1 MPIPSTSYLK
11 LVGGVTSTISTIF
24 TSSLIK
30 VGDLVKITGTEENNG
45 IFLVAQVVDNLN
57 SGSGLGSTF
66 TDNTRSTALPTP
78 TTTIIMDG
86 ANTNI
91 TAGMSVSGTNIK
103 AGAYIASVTQTSDP
117 ATFEISDATLSNV
130 SGGTTLTFGDRDVYY
145 VLKGTGITNE
155 DDTAVNPT
163 IRVIRSTGDKM
174 CALGKRGTSANAAGV
189 DVWSNNATTD
199 YTQTGNGWTNR
210 KINPTLAG
218 INGAKYI
225 YHFVDEVLRVCDTE
239 TTNTS
244 IIKWFGYIQRNQ
256 FNHNLGLT
264 FAEWQEH
271 SSVLRSP
278 ETNSANL
285 TIAFGHTT
293 HAANTAGA
301 YFNQPTDS
309 SDTFARGVA
318 RKLRDA
324 SHTAL
329 VLNGQVTTGTG
340 FVFDDGAGTNV
351 LDQNFAGEVI
361 TIGADYDARP
371 SEILFCTKPA
381 AGLAA
386 NVQYERNYGGI
397 GQITHNDDSQ
407 HILRRGIGFNIGVSN
422 GTADG
427 DWEGLTY
434 EFYQS
439 FLYDGNQESVPVRM
453 GNGAAT
459 IAAFTH
465 SQTAGKSMRVSVYAD
480 VAYPGRISGGRI
492 YIREANTDNELAL
505 LADIDIVKGVRTTI
519 DGDHV
524 AWTENATAVDKGFC
538 VVADAT
544 GNASKPNLDT
554 YTTINGFSPDVKY
567 VSLGGAGE
575 SYQASIVENRRTF
588 IGNVRVIGASGE
600 LETFGDR
607 IMYSEINKFD
617 TILPHNF
624 IDVSKGDYG
633 VYTALQAYADR
644 LVAFKH
650 NLVHIINIASPSPA
664 GWYLEETI
672 KYSGV
677 NKNFSVTKTKYGIA
691 WVAEDG
697 CYIYD
702 GQKVTNLIKDKLA
715 VSKASFLGTGA
726 DKTWNAWYRGTAN
739 VKDPMIGYDSISN
752 SLVIMRSP
760 NDSSDNSDEGWIYD
774 FDSDGWVFHDLIFTD
789 SHLFS
794 NFSTDW
800 NNNLIVATN
809 NNASH
814 TTTSFKKFLPIS
826 LANAHQVFI
835 TRDIDFGEPG
845 IIKKVYKVIVTY
857 KSNGS
862 VTTPFKYAIDGKQNF
877 SGDGGGTFTGNL
889 ADTSGA
895 WDVVTLTP
903 SSTIEC
909 QSLQIQFAATTSG
922 VYEFNDIS
930 IEYRYIRNKNAT

>member
-11 LVGGVTSTISTIF
+11 IVGGVTSTISTIF
-24 TSSLIK
+24 TSNLIK
-30 VGDLVKITGTEENNG
+30 VGDLIKVTGTAQNNG

-57 SGSGLGSTF
+57 SGSALGSQI
-66 TDNTRSTALPTP
+66 TAETQDSDI
-78 TTTIIMDG
+78 TSGTTIVMDT
-86 ANTNI
+86 AIPNL
-91 TAGMSVSGTNIK
+91 TAGMSVTGTGVK
-103 AGAYIASVTQTSDP
+103 AGSFIASVTQTSDP
-117 ATFEISDATLSNV
+117 ATFELSDSV
-130 SGGTTLTFGDRDVYY
+130 VTTVPAGETFTFKDRDVYY

-155 DDTAVNPT
+155 SSAGSTDPT

-174 CALGKRGTSANAAGV
+174 CALGQRGTSTNAAGV
-189 DVWSNNATTD
+189 DIWSNNATTD
-199 YTQTGNGWTNR
+199 YTSTNNGWSNQ

-218 INGAKYI
+218 TNGAKYI

-293 HAANTAGA
+293 HATDTAGA
-301 YFNQPTDS
+301 YFNES
-309 SDTFARGVA
+309 SNKSRGVA
-318 RKLRDA
+318 RKLRNA
-324 SHTAL
+324 SDTAL
-329 VLNGQVTTGTG
+329 LLDGAVTTSTS
-340 FVFDDGAGTNV
+340 FVFDDGTNDV
-351 LDQNFAGEVI
+351 LDQNFAGELI
-361 TIGADYDARP
+361 TINTDYDVRP
-371 SEILFCTKPA
+371 TEILFCTKPA
-381 AGLAA
+381 AGLAP

-397 GQITHNDDSQ
+397 GSDTYSNNETP
-407 HILRRGIGFNIGVSN
+407 ILRRGVGFNIGVSN

-453 GNGAAT
+453 GDGAAS
-459 IAAFTH
+459 ISAFTH

-480 VAYPGRISGGRI
+480 VAYTGRISGGRI

-505 LADIDIVKGVRTTI
+505 LVDIDIVKGVRTTI

-524 AWTENATAVDKGFC
+524 AWTENASAVDKGFC
-538 VVADAT
+538 VIADAT

-554 YTTINGFSPDVKY
+554 YTTINGFAPDVKY

-575 SYQASIVENRRTF
+575 SYQASVVENRRTF
-588 IGNVRVIGASGE
+588 IANVRVIGSSGE

-633 VYTALQAYADR
+633 VYTALESYADR

-664 GWYLEETI
+664 NWYLEETI

-677 NKNFSVTKTKYGIA
+677 NKIFSVTKTKYGIA

-702 GQKVTNLIKDKLA
+702 GQRVTNLIKDKIA

-809 NNASH
+809 SSASD
-814 TTTSFKKFLPIS
+814 TTSDFKKFLPIS
-826 LANAHQVFI
+826 LGNAHQVFI
-835 TRDIDFGEPG
+835 TKDIDFGEPG

-877 SGDGGGTFTGNL
+877 SGGGGGTFTGNL

-903 SSTIEC
+903 ASTVQC
-909 QSLQIQFAATTSG
+909 QSIQIQFAATTSG

-930 IEYRYIRNKNAT
+930 IEYRYIRNKNVT

>member
-24 TSSLIK
+24 TNSLIK

-91 TAGMSVSGTNIK
+91 TAGMSVSGTGIK
-103 AGAYIASVTQTSDP
+103 AGTFISSVTQTSDP
-117 ATFEISDATLSNV
+117 ATFEISSDTLTNI
-130 SGGTTLTFGDRDVYY
+130 SGGTTLTFGDRDIYY

-199 YTQTGNGWTNR
+199 YTSRNSGWTSR
-210 KINPTLAG
+210 KVNPTLAG
-218 INGAKYI
+218 SNGAKYI

-293 HAANTAGA
+293 HAADTAGA
-301 YFNQPTDS
+301 YFLEASNKS
-309 SDTFARGVA
+309 RGVA
-318 RKLRDA
+318 RKLRNA
-324 SHTAL
+324 SDTAL
-329 VLNGQVTTGTG
+329 LLDGSVNATSNS
-340 FVFDDGAGTNV
+340 FVFDDGTNDV
-351 LDQNFAGEVI
+351 LDQNFAGELV
-361 TIGADYDARP
+361 TINTDYDARP
-371 SEILFCTKPA
+371 TEILFCTKPA

-386 NVQYERNYGGI
+386 NVQYERNYGGV
-397 GQITHNDDSQ
+397 GSDSYSDNETP
-407 HILRRGIGFNIGVSN
+407 ILRRGVGFNIGVSN

-702 GQKVTNLIKDKLA
+702 GEKVTNLIKDKLA

-760 NDSSDNSDEGWIYD
+760 NDSSDDSDEGWIYD

-800 NNNLIVATN
+800 NNNLIVAT
-809 NNASH
+809 SSSSSD
-814 TTTSFKKFLPIS
+814 TITDFKKYLPIS
-826 LANAHQVFI
+826 LANAHQIFI

-903 SSTIEC
+903 ASTIEC

-930 IEYRYIRNKNAT
+930 IEYRYIRNKNVT

>member
-11 LVGGVTSTISTIF
+11 IVGGVTSTISTIF
-24 TSSLIK
+24 TSNLIK
-30 VGDLVKITGTEENNG
+30 VGDLIKVTGTAQNNG

-57 SGSGLGSTF
+57 SGSALGSQI
-66 TDNTRSTALPTP
+66 TAETQDSDI
-78 TTTIIMDG
+78 TSGTTIVMDT
-86 ANTNI
+86 AIPNL
-91 TAGMSVSGTNIK
+91 TAGMSVTGTGVK
-103 AGAYIASVTQTSDP
+103 AGAFIASVTQTSDP
-117 ATFEISDATLSNV
+117 ATFELSDAV
-130 SGGTTLTFGDRDVYY
+130 VTTVPAGETFTFKDRDVYY

-155 DDTAVNPT
+155 SSAGSTDPT

-174 CALGKRGTSANAAGV
+174 CALGQRGTSTNAAGV
-189 DVWSNNATTD
+189 DIWSNNATTD
-199 YTQTGNGWTNR
+199 YTSTNNGWSNQ

-218 INGAKYI
+218 TNGAKYI

-293 HAANTAGA
+293 HATDTAGA
-301 YFNQPTDS
+301 YFNES
-309 SDTFARGVA
+309 SNKSRGVA
-318 RKLRDA
+318 RKLRNA
-324 SHTAL
+324 SDTAL
-329 VLNGQVTTGTG
+329 LLDGAVTTSTS
-340 FVFDDGAGTNV
+340 FVFDDGTNDV
-351 LDQNFAGEVI
+351 LDQNFAGELI
-361 TIGADYDARP
+361 TINTDYDVRP
-371 SEILFCTKPA
+371 TEILFCTKPA
-381 AGLAA
+381 AGLAP

-397 GQITHNDDSQ
+397 GSDTYLNNETP
-407 HILRRGIGFNIGVSN
+407 ILRRGVGFNIGVSN

-453 GNGAAT
+453 GDGAAS
-459 IAAFTH
+459 ISAFTH

-480 VAYPGRISGGRI
+480 VAYTGRISGGRI
-492 YIREANTDNELAL
+492 YIRETNTDNELAL
-505 LADIDIVKGVRTTI
+505 LVDIDIVKGVRTTI

-524 AWTENATAVDKGFC
+524 AWTENASAVDKGFC
-538 VVADAT
+538 VIADAT

-554 YTTINGFSPDVKY
+554 YTTINGFAPDVKY

-575 SYQASIVENRRTF
+575 SYQASVVENRRTF
-588 IGNVRVIGASGE
+588 IANVRVIGSSGE

-633 VYTALQAYADR
+633 VYTALESYADR

-664 GWYLEETI
+664 NWYLEETI

-677 NKNFSVTKTKYGIA
+677 NKIFSVTKTKYGIA

-702 GQKVTNLIKDKLA
+702 GQRVTNLIKDKIA

-809 NNASH
+809 SSASD
-814 TTTSFKKFLPIS
+814 TTSDFKKFLPIS
-826 LANAHQVFI
+826 LGNAHQVFI
-835 TRDIDFGEPG
+835 TKDIDFGEPG

-877 SGDGGGTFTGNL
+877 SGGGGGTFTGNL

-903 SSTIEC
+903 ASTVQC
-909 QSLQIQFAATTSG
+909 QSIQIQFAATTSG

-930 IEYRYIRNKNAT
+930 IEYRYIRNKNVT